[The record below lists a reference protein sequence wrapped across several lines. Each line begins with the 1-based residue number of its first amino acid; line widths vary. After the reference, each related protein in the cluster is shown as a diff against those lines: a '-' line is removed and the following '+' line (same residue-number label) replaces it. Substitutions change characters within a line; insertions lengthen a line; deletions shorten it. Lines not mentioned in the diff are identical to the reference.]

1 MTRINESIPAA
12 GDASFLSSRQLTDRI
27 NQLGDDERLHPAGV
41 SVLSL
46 FYAKFISDEILD
58 TKRSSCPIQM
68 HDDIDVPV
76 FDGRTD
82 QSSGSPVNLVSAW
95 LDGSAVYGMSAEH
108 ESLLRSWKNGTL
120 KACDR
125 KRGSSS
131 LS

>member
-1 MTRINESIPAA
+1 MSVPR
-12 GDASFLSSRQLTDRI
+12 DAFLSSRQLTDRI
-27 NQLGDDERLHPAGV
+27 NQLGDDERLHPNGI

-68 HDDIDVPV
+68 HDGINVPI

-95 LDGSAVYGMSAEH
+95 LDGSAIYGTSAEH
-108 ESLLRSWKNGTL
+108 ESSLRSWQNGTL

-125 KRGSSS
+125 K
-131 LS
+131 